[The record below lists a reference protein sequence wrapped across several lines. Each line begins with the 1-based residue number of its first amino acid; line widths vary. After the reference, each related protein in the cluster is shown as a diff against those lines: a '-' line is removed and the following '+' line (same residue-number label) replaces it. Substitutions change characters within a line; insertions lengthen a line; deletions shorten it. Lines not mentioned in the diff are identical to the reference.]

1 MLVAR
6 PVMVQ
11 CNPWENPVYFDG
23 CCTHTEKIKF
33 LLWHRVFVYTMEEV
47 RMILYDYQFISKTF
61 VYAILKTSPVKTWA
75 YSLDTWFKL
84 AKNEGFSWS
93 SSPNLFNKKCCKFD
107 PSALSS
113 LIFFSLEWLQSSV
126 GCHPNDR
133 ENVAKVNPCFF
144 QSLTWAPLW

>member
-1 MLVAR
+1 MLPLGGKSNVLKISPEHSPGRSLVLKYTYVLVAR

-75 YSLDTWFKL
+75 YSLDT
-84 AKNEGFSWS
+84 
-93 SSPNLFNKKCCKFD
+93 
-107 PSALSS
+107 
-113 LIFFSLEWLQSSV
+113 
-126 GCHPNDR
+126 
-133 ENVAKVNPCFF
+133 
-144 QSLTWAPLW
+144 